1 MIEFVSLSDMISTIS
16 MKSMSSFGPHF
27 EWINVVSYVLVYC
40 TVFLKPIVY
49 FCANKFFREAFF
61 DTFPF
66 MAFMKPKTH
75 DKEEIQVSKLNY
87 STD

>member
-1 MIEFVSLSDMISTIS
+1 MIEFESISVMISTIS

-27 EWINVVSYVLVYC
+27 EWIHVVSYVLVYC

-49 FCANKFFREAFF
+49 FCTNKYFREAFF

-66 MAFMKPKTH
+66 LKPKTH
-75 DKEEIQVSKLNY
+75 SDKEEIQVSELNY